1 MKTKE
6 RAAEKYSDNQIPN
19 TWTEQGDYYNDS
31 DINQA
36 FIEGV
41 EWAKAQFQ
49 WMQEHNKDLNAF
61 DCMSLGE
68 EEE

>member
-1 MKTKE
+1 MKIKD
-6 RAAEKYSDNQIPN
+6 RAAGKYAKKFEILKTPFIGSEKCKKD
-19 TWTEQGDYYNDS
+19 
-31 DINQA
+31 
-36 FIEGV
+36 FIAGV

-68 EEE
+68 EAE